1 MKYKNAIISI
11 LILLGAGYIYNKLK
25 LNIETSEK
33 MDDLDIIKRYFLNEH
48 DDSYIDKL
56 GTIKKPIIWIHID
69 YKMNSRNWRSFME
82 RNSIQLNQPYIYLT
96 IRSIISQ
103 CSKDFHI
110 CLIDDNSFKKLL
122 NNWKIDFSVLST
134 PHKQQIRNLAIL
146 KLIYKYGGVYI
157 ENSFIM
163 FKTIKPIYDDASIS
177 GKPIFGEFMSNAC
190 TSNILN
196 MVPSTQL
203 IVSSKNN
210 SEINKIIKEL
220 EIIISQ
226 DATNESIILETL
238 NRVLLN
244 ALTNNKITC
253 IDGRFIGTRDKNNKI
268 IMLED
273 LMSNTNL
280 ELDNNSYSL
289 YIPRD
294 CLEKRTFYN
303 WFIYLSTNEILGSNI
318 NISKFLLI
326 SNDIK

>member
-1 MKYKNAIISI
+1 
-11 LILLGAGYIYNKLK
+11 
-25 LNIETSEK
+25 
-33 MDDLDIIKRYFLNEH
+33 
-48 DDSYIDKL
+48 
-56 GTIKKPIIWIHID
+56 
-69 YKMNSRNWRSFME
+69 ME